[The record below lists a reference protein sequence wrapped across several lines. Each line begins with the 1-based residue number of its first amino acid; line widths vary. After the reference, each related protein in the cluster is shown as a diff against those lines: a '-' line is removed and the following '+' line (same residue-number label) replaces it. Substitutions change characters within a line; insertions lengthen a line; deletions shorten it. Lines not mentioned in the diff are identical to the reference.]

1 MSLLARI
8 RSRLSAEGFF
18 WFQLIG
24 GAIAIVA
31 SAGVFG
37 VIAGNLTDGEPM
49 TILDAQVATWFHVNA
64 MTPLTRLMLLV
75 SDMNGIGGI
84 STLTVLLV
92 LAFAWK
98 REWYWTAFA
107 ALAIPGGMLLN
118 LLVKSAFHRAR
129 PSFTDPL
136 VTLASYSFPSGH
148 TLASTLFYGTLVAYL
163 VPRVGATARTL
174 IIVAGIVMVALVG
187 LSRIYLGAHFLS
199 DVIAAV
205 AEGIAWLSLCLTA
218 LATYRRRRM
227 ALAAVQTQTPSQ
239 GGRR

>member
-8 RSRLSAEGFF
+8 RWRLSAEGFF

-31 SAGVFG
+31 SAAVFG
-37 VIAGNLTDGEPM
+37 LIAGNLTDGQPL
-49 TILDAQVATWFHVNA
+49 TILDGQVANWFHVNA
-64 MTPLTRLMLLV
+64 MTPVTRLMLLV
-75 SDMNGIGGI
+75 SQMNGIGGI
-84 STLTVLLV
+84 SALTVLLV

-118 LLVKSAFHRAR
+118 VLVKSAFHRAR

-136 VTLASYSFPSGH
+136 ATLASYSFPSGH
-148 TLASTLFYGTLVAYL
+148 TLASTLFYGTLVAFL
-163 VPRVGATARTL
+163 VPRVGATMR
-174 IIVAGIVMVALVG
+174 IVIVVAAIVMVGMVG

-199 DVIAAV
+199 DVVAAV

-218 LATYRRRRM
+218 LATYRRHRI
-227 ALAAVQTQTPSQ
+227 ALAAVQTQTAS
-239 GGRR
+239 